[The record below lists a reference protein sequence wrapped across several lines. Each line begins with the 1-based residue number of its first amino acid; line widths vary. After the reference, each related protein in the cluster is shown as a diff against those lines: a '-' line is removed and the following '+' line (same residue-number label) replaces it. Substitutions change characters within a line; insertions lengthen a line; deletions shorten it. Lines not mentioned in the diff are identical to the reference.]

1 MPDTTTSTS
10 AAETKKQKV
19 QKIAEAL
26 LSSGEKLTDE
36 ELRQMQLTTDALL
49 ARASEE
55 HHDHDHKALE

>member
-1 MPDTTTSTS
+1 MPDSQQSMAT
-10 AAETKKQKV
+10 ADKKQQV

-26 LSSGEKLTDE
+26 LASGEKLTDE
-36 ELRQMQLTTDALL
+36 EVRQMQSTTDALL